1 MSLFP
6 TPDVTECLPAVSSTV
21 REGAELLQPLKGDWP
36 AVERQIQ
43 VLQECAARHK
53 ASLFNEL
60 CHTLITP
67 LDPEDLF
74 QLSGRMISTLDEIA
88 ASSELFLLWFPV
100 HPPASLVELCALL
113 TEACTAFDD
122 TLSAFLR
129 KKLDPAQFRD
139 FPRIR
144 ARANQIV
151 NSALAE
157 LFDTETDT
165 NVLLRKRELYKH
177 PHAAVVRCCEA
188 ATALRSIALK
198 NG

>member
-6 TPDVTECLPAVSSTV
+6 TQEVIGCLPAVSSTV
-21 REGAELLQPLKGDWP
+21 LEGAKLLQALDGDWP
-36 AVERQIQ
+36 NVERQIQ
-43 VLQECAARHK
+43 ALQECAAQHK
-53 ASLFNEL
+53 SALFHEL

-67 LDPEDLF
+67 LDPEDLLR
-74 QLSGRMISTLDEIA
+74 LSGMMISTMDEIA
-88 ASSELFLLWFPV
+88 ASSESFLLWFPV
-100 HPPASLVELCALL
+100 KPPASLVDLCALL
-113 TEACTAFDD
+113 TTACNAFDE
-122 TLSAFLR
+122 TLRAFLHKR
-129 KKLDPAQFRD
+129 LETEQFRE
-139 FPRIR
+139 FPIIR

-165 NVLLRKRELYKH
+165 TVLLRERELYKH

>member
-1 MSLFP
+1 VSLFP
-6 TPDVTECLPAVSSTV
+6 SPEVTECLPAVSSTV
-21 REGAELLQPLKGDWP
+21 REGAELLQALNGDWP
-36 AVERQIQ
+36 GMERQIQ
-43 VLQECAARHK
+43 ALQECAARHK

-100 HPPASLVELCALL
+100 HPPTSLVKLCTLL
-113 TEACTAFDD
+113 TEACSEFDEA
-122 TLSAFLR
+122 LRAFLR
-129 KKLDPAQFRD
+129 KKLHPEQFRQ

-144 ARANQIV
+144 ARANRIV
-151 NSALAE
+151 NTALAE
-157 LFDTETDT
+157 LFDTESDT
-165 NVLLRKRELYKH
+165 TVLLRKRELYKH
-177 PHAAVVRCCEA
+177 PHAAIARCCEA

>member
-1 MSLFP
+1 VSLFP
-6 TPDVTECLPAVSSTV
+6 TQEVTGCLPAVSSTV
-21 REGAELLQPLKGDWP
+21 LEGAELLQTLNGDWP

-53 ASLFNEL
+53 SSLFQEL

-88 ASSELFLLWFPV
+88 ASSESFLLWFPV
-100 HPPASLVELCALL
+100 SAPAPLIELCALL
-113 TEACTAFDD
+113 TTSCNAFDE
-122 TLSAFLR
+122 TLRAFLR
-129 KKLDPAQFRD
+129 KKLDTEQFRE
-139 FPRIR
+139 FPKIR

-151 NSALAE
+151 NAALAE
-157 LFDTETDT
+157 LFDTETDSK
-165 NVLLRKRELYKH
+165 VLLRKRELYKH
-177 PHAAVVRCCEA
+177 PHAAVARCCEA
-188 ATALRSIALK
+188 AVALRSIALK